1 VYEHG
6 PGWFVEWLEDLYT
19 RVQDDLKAVSLY
31 ELVTLNRL
39 YDDGWLPE
47 SLAVNMVYKMY
58 DALGRDTTGII
69 DH

>member
-1 VYEHG
+1 VA
-6 PGWFVEWLEDLYT
+6 WLEDLYT

-39 YDDGWLPE
+39 YDEGWLPE

>member
-1 VYEHG
+1 
-6 PGWFVEWLEDLYT
+6 VEWLEDLYT

-31 ELVTLNRL
+31 ELVTLTRL
-39 YDDGWLPE
+39 YDEGWLPE
-47 SLAVNMVYKMY
+47 SLAVNMAYKMY